1 VKIPCICCNKPARD
15 PHHPWPKSQGGADK
29 GEVPACRDCHS
40 LYHAICG
47 QQLAKTVKARVRN
60 FGVWM
65 SKFPQHDMMGHS
77 PGINPAAMAPMFVRE
92 EAGHFL
98 LTQEYEDFSEGCL
111 STLGK
116 VTTYPPRKTVGGTR
130 RI

>member
-1 VKIPCICCNKPARD
+1 MNATCICCGKLAQD
-15 PHHPWPKSQGGADK
+15 KHHPHPQSQGGTEE

-60 FGVWM
+60 FGQWM
-65 SKFPQHDMMGHS
+65 SKFPKSSLMGSGLHPADM
-77 PGINPAAMAPMFVRE
+77 AAEFVIQ

-98 LTQEYEDFSEGCL
+98 LTREYEDYSGGCL

-116 VTTYPPRKTVGGTR
+116 VTTYPPRN
-130 RI
+130 

>member
-1 VKIPCICCNKPARD
+1 MRAACICCGKPAQD
-15 PHHPWPKSQGGADK
+15 KHHPHPQSQGGTEE

-40 LYHAICG
+40 LYHALCG
-47 QQLAKTVKARVRN
+47 QRLAKTVKARVTN

-65 SKFPQHDMMGHS
+65 SKFPGCGLMG
-77 PGINPAAMAPMFVRE
+77 PQEGLRRGDMAPGFVIQ

-98 LTQEYEDFSEGCL
+98 VLQKHKDYSGGRL

-116 VTTYPPRKTVGGTR
+116 VTEYPPRK
-130 RI
+130 